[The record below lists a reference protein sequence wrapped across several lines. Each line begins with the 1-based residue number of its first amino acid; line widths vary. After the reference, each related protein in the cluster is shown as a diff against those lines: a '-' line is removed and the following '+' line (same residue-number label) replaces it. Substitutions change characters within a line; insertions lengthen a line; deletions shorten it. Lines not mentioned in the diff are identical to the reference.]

1 MPWDDGDHAGF
12 SSVEPWLPLNPDWRT
27 RNVAAQEG
35 DPASMLSLYRR
46 LLSLRR
52 AEPALAVG
60 AFDLLEAP
68 EGVLAYSRKEG
79 ERTLRILLN
88 LTDQPRTIEWS
99 GDVLLSTLDSR
110 PQPGSLQPNE
120 GLILA

>member
-1 MPWDDGDHAGF
+1 
-12 SSVEPWLPLNPDWRT
+12 
-27 RNVAAQEG
+27 
-35 DPASMLSLYRR
+35 MLSLYRR

-99 GDVLLSTLDSR
+99 GDVLLSTLDAC